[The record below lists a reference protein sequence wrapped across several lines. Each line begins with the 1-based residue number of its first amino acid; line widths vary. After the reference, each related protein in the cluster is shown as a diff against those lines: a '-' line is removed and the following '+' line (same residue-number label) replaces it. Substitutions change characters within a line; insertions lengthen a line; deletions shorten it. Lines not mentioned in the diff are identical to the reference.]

1 MNKNKIVEELELI
14 KKENRYRKIITN
26 DKNLLNFSSND
37 YLALAEDD
45 NLLKDFYLH
54 LDYEN
59 YKLSSSS
66 SRLID
71 GSYKAVMEL
80 EEEVEK
86 IYGKSCL
93 VFNSGFDANSSLI
106 ETLFDKN
113 SLIITDRLNHA
124 SIYDGCI
131 NSGAKTLRY
140 NHLDNIAL
148 EKLLLRYSKEYDDI
162 LVISETVYS
171 MDGDI
176 ADISKIVKLK
186 EKYDFKFML
195 DEAHSYGVYGYGIAY
210 NQNLIKDIDFITIP
224 LGKGGAS
231 VGAYVLCD
239 KIYKEYLI
247 NKSRKFIYSTAL
259 PPVNNFWNLYI
270 LKNMK
275 NFIDR
280 IDKLKENVD
289 YSLKVLRELEIG
301 TESSSHIISV
311 IIGDN
316 EKTIKLSENLKE
328 QGYLAHSIKEP
339 TVPKNT
345 ARLRISLTAAMK
357 KEDLSK
363 FFHLLK
369 NEMKKLGVL

>member
-1 MNKNKIVEELELI
+1 MDKNKIVEELELI

-37 YLALAEDD
+37 YLALAEDE

-71 GSYKAVMEL
+71 GSYKAVMKL

-86 IYGKSCL
+86 IYGKPCL
-93 VFNSGFDANSSLI
+93 VFNSGFDANSSII

-113 SLIITDRLNHA
+113 TLIITDRLNHA

-131 NSGAKTLRY
+131 NSGAKILRY

-148 EKLLLRYSKEYDDI
+148 EKLLLRYSKEYNDI

-176 ADISKIVKLK
+176 AEISEIVKLK
-186 EKYDFKFML
+186 EKYNFKFML

-239 KIYKEYLI
+239 EIYKEYLI

-275 NFIDR
+275 NFTDSIE
-280 IDKLKENVD
+280 KLKENVD
-289 YSLKVLRELEIG
+289 FSLKLLKELRIR

-316 EKTIKLSENLKE
+316 EKTIKLSESLKE
-328 QGYLAHSIKEP
+328 QGYLAYSIKEP

-357 KEDLSK
+357 KEDLLK
-363 FFHLLK
+363 FFHILK
-369 NEMKKLGVL
+369 DEMKKLGVL